1 MKGVFQKAMKLFFD
15 DDEFDAQLQ
24 RTAAKTAC
32 RAADL
37 GQVLSVARRI
47 TPGDYASWYAQ
58 WFTEGR
64 AEAERARAASARG
77 HHHNAGEAWLRASE
91 YFRAAYFFARRYP
104 QGAALLAAWRR
115 CRDAFRAALP
125 ALSAVEEPA
134 LPFAIDPVQI
144 PWQDIHLE
152 GYVLRVHRAPGSAA
166 APTVLMPCGYDSPVE
181 EFYSL
186 GGYEAARRGF
196 NVVAF
201 SGPGQAEMLYERDLP
216 FRHDFEA
223 VVGPVIDFVERT
235 AESGGGLDPTRI
247 ALVGRSF
254 AGYLAPRAASREPRV
269 GALAAD
275 PAQSDMGALVARR
288 FPPEWLELL
297 ERGDP
302 ALNEKLWSAFPG
314 MRGQEFWLS
323 RLRAHGLATPLDYC
337 REMRRWTVDVE
348 AIRCPAF
355 VSYGEGDFAQVL
367 TEDFFERLPNSNK
380 RLVVY
385 RDADGSGGH
394 CEGLGPTRY
403 FSDLYGWLRDLWPA
417 PSRGVS

>member
-1 MKGVFQKAMKLFFD
+1 MKLFFD
-15 DDEFDAQLQ
+15 DDEFDGQLQ
-24 RTAAKTAC
+24 RTAAKVAC

-37 GQVLSVARRI
+37 GQILSVAQRI
-47 TPGDYASWYAQ
+47 APGDYGSWYAQ

-64 AEAERARAASARG
+64 KEAELARSESARG
-77 HHHNAGEAWLRASE
+77 HHHNAAEAWLRSGE
-91 YFRAAYFFARRYP
+91 YFRSAYFFSRRYP

-115 CRDAFRAALP
+115 CREAFRAALP
-125 ALSAVEEPA
+125 N
-134 LPFAIDPVQI
+134 LPFAIEPVQI
-144 PWQDIHLE
+144 PWRHDIALE
-152 GYVLRVHRAPGSAA
+152 GYLLRGANPGGGAP

-186 GGYEAARRGF
+186 GGHEAGLRGF

-201 SGPGQAEMLYERDLP
+201 SGPGQAEMLYERGIP
-216 FRHDFEA
+216 FRPDFEA
-223 VVGPVIDFVERT
+223 VVGAVIDFVERT
-235 AESGGGLDPTRI
+235 AAHTAAQGGGLDATRI
-247 ALVGRSF
+247 AIVGRSF
-254 AGYLAPRAASREPRV
+254 GGYLAPRAASREPRI

-275 PAQSDMGALVARR
+275 PAQTDLGALVAGR

-302 ALNEKLWSAFPG
+302 ALNDKLWSAFPG

-323 RLRAHGLATPLDYC
+323 RLRAHGLATPLEYC
-337 REMRRWTVDVE
+337 QEMRRWTVDVE

-355 VSYGEGDFAQVL
+355 ISWGEGDPVQV
-367 TEDFFERLPNSNK
+367 TTADFFERLPNPNK

-394 CEGLGPTRY
+394 CEGMGPTRY
-403 FSDLYGWLRDLWPA
+403 FSDVCGWLRDLWP
-417 PSRGVS
+417 

>member
-1 MKGVFQKAMKLFFD
+1 MKLFFD
-15 DDEFDAQLQ
+15 DAEFDAQLQ
-24 RTAAKTAC
+24 RTAAKAAC

-37 GQVLSVARRI
+37 GQVLAVARRI

-58 WFTEGR
+58 WFAEGR
-64 AEAERARAASARG
+64 KEAELARAESARG
-77 HHHNAGEAWLRASE
+77 RHHNAGEAWLRAGE
-91 YFRAAYFFARRYP
+91 YFRSAYFFTRRYP
-104 QGAALLAAWRR
+104 QGAALVAAWRR
-115 CRDAFRAALP
+115 CRDAFRAAR
-125 ALSAVEEPA
+125 PA
-134 LPFAIDPVQI
+134 LPFAVEAVHI
-144 PWQDIHLE
+144 PWRHDIHLE
-152 GYVLRVHRAPGSAA
+152 GYVLRARERPPRHHT
-166 APTVLMPCGYDSPVE
+166 PTVLMPCGYDSPPE

-186 GGYEAARRGF
+186 GGCEAALRGF

-201 SGPGQAEMLYERDLP
+201 SGPGQAEMLYERGIP
-216 FRHDFEA
+216 FRPDFEA

-235 AESGGGLDPTRI
+235 ASSGGGLDATRI

-275 PAQSDMGALVARR
+275 PAQIDMAATLAAR

-302 ALNEKLWSAFPG
+302 ALNDKVWSAFPG

-323 RLRAHGLATPLDYC
+323 RIRAHGLATPLEYFQ
-337 REMRRWTVDVE
+337 EMRRWSVDVE

-355 VSYGEGDFAQVL
+355 VSCGEGDFAQVS
-367 TEDFFERLPNSNK
+367 TEAFFERLPNPDK

-385 RDADGSGGH
+385 RDADGQGGH
-394 CEGLGPTRY
+394 CEGMGPTRY
-403 FSDLYGWLRDLWPA
+403 FSDLYGWLRDLWP
-417 PSRGVS
+417 

>member
-1 MKGVFQKAMKLFFD
+1 MKLFFD
-15 DDEFDAQLQ
+15 DAEFDGQLQ
-24 RTAAKTAC
+24 RTAAKAAC
-32 RAADL
+32 RSADL

-47 TPGDYASWYAQ
+47 VPGDYASWYAE
-58 WFTEGR
+58 WFAEGR
-64 AEAERARAASARG
+64 KEAELARAETARG
-77 HHHNAGEAWLRASE
+77 HQHNAGEAWLRAHE
-91 YFRAAYFFARRYP
+91 YFRSAYFFSRRYP

-115 CRDAFRAALP
+115 SRDAFRAAR
-125 ALSAVEEPA
+125 PA
-134 LPFAIDPVQI
+134 LPFPIEAIEI
-144 PWQDIHLE
+144 PWRHAIHLE
-152 GYVLRVHRAPGSAA
+152 GYVLRAGAE

-186 GGYEAARRGF
+186 GGLEAALRGF

-201 SGPGQAEMLYERDLP
+201 SGPGQAEMLYERGLP

-235 AESGGGLDPTRI
+235 DGLDATRI

-254 AGYLAPRAASREPRV
+254 GGYLAPRAASREPRIA
-269 GALAAD
+269 ALAAD
-275 PAQSDMGALVARR
+275 PAQTDLAALVANR
-288 FPPEWLELL
+288 FPPEWQALL

-302 ALNEKLWSAFPG
+302 QLNDRIWSAFPG

-323 RLRAHGLATPLDYC
+323 RARAHGLATPLEYC
-337 REMRRWTVDVE
+337 QELRRWTVDVE

-355 VSYGEGDFAQVL
+355 VSYGEGDFAQL
-367 TEDFFERLPNSNK
+367 TTEAFFQRLSNPNK

-394 CEGLGPTRY
+394 CEGMGPTRY
-403 FSDLYGWLRDLWPA
+403 FSDLYGWLRDLWP
-417 PSRGVS
+417 

>member
-1 MKGVFQKAMKLFFD
+1 MKSAFQKSIVNDALMRILAPAMKLFFD
-15 DDEFDAQLQ
+15 DTEFDAQLQ

-37 GQVLSVARRI
+37 GQVLAVARRI
-47 TPGDYASWYAQ
+47 TPGDYGSWYAQ
-58 WFTEGR
+58 WFAEGR
-64 AEAERARAASARG
+64 SEAERARAESARG
-77 HHHNAGEAWLRASE
+77 HPHNAGEAWLRASE
-91 YFRAAYFFARRYP
+91 YFRSAYFFARRYP

-125 ALSAVEEPA
+125 AL
-134 LPFAIDPVQI
+134 PFAIEAVRI

-152 GYVLRVHRAPGSAA
+152 GYILRAPNGAA

-186 GGYEAARRGF
+186 GGCEAGLRGF

-201 SGPGQAEMLYERDLP
+201 SGPGQAEMLYEHGIP

-235 AESGGGLDPTRI
+235 HDLDPAHI

-269 GALAAD
+269 AALAAD
-275 PAQSDMGALVARR
+275 PAQTDMGAIVAKR
-288 FPPEWLELL
+288 FPPEWLVLL
-297 ERGDP
+297 ERDDP
-302 ALNEKLWSAFPG
+302 ALNDKIWAVFPG

-323 RLRAHGLATPLDYC
+323 RLRAHGLATPLEYC
-337 REMRRWTVDVE
+337 QEMRRWTVDVE
-348 AIRCPAF
+348 AIGCPAF
-355 VSYGEGDFAQVL
+355 VSYGEGDFAQVS
-367 TEDFFERLPNSNK
+367 TEAFFNRLPNPNK

-385 RDADGSGGH
+385 RDAQGSGGH

-403 FSDLYGWLRDLWPA
+403 FSDLYGWLRDMWP
-417 PSRGVS
+417 

>member
-1 MKGVFQKAMKLFFD
+1 MKLFFD
-15 DDEFDAQLQ
+15 DAEFDAQLQ
-24 RTAAKTAC
+24 RTAAKAAC

-37 GQVLSVARRI
+37 GQVLSVARHV

-58 WFTEGR
+58 WFAEGR
-64 AEAERARAASARG
+64 KEAELARAESARG
-77 HHHNAGEAWLRASE
+77 HPHNAGEAWLRAGE
-91 YFRAAYFFARRYP
+91 YFRSAYFFARRYP

-115 CRDAFRAALP
+115 CRDAFRAAG
-125 ALSAVEEPA
+125 PA
-134 LPFAIDPVQI
+134 LPFAVEAVRI
-144 PWQDIHLE
+144 PWRHDIHLE
-152 GYVLRVHRAPGSAA
+152 GYVLRARSAA
-166 APTVLMPCGYDSPVE
+166 SAPTVLMPCGYDSPVE

-186 GGYEAARRGF
+186 GGAEAALRGF

-201 SGPGQAEMLYERDLP
+201 SGPGQAEMLYERGIP
-216 FRHDFEA
+216 FRPDFEA

-235 AESGGGLDPTRI
+235 AESGGGLDATRI

-254 AGYLAPRAASREPRV
+254 GGYLAPRAASREPRV

-275 PAQSDMGALVARR
+275 PAQSDMAANLAAR

-297 ERGDP
+297 EHGDP
-302 ALNEKLWSAFPG
+302 ALNDKVWSAFPG

-323 RLRAHGLATPLDYC
+323 RLRAHGLATPLEYC
-337 REMRRWTVDVE
+337 QEMRRWTVDVE

-355 VSYGEGDFAQVL
+355 VSYGEGDFAQVS
-367 TEDFFERLPNSNK
+367 TEAFFERLPNPNK

-394 CEGLGPTRY
+394 CEGMGPTRY
-403 FSDLYGWLRDLWPA
+403 FSDLFGWLRDLWP
-417 PSRGVS
+417 

>member
-1 MKGVFQKAMKLFFD
+1 MKLFFD
-15 DDEFDAQLQ
+15 DAEFDAQLQ
-24 RTAAKTAC
+24 RTAAKAAC
-32 RAADL
+32 RSADL
-37 GQVLSVARRI
+37 GQVLSVAQRI

-58 WFTEGR
+58 WFAEGR
-64 AEAERARAASARG
+64 KEAELAGREGARG

-91 YFRAAYFFARRYP
+91 YFRSAYFFSRRYP

-115 CRDAFRAALP
+115 SRDAFRAAIP
-125 ALSAVEEPA
+125 T
-134 LPFAIDPVQI
+134 LPFAIEPVQI
-144 PWQDIHLE
+144 PWRHDIALE
-152 GYVLRVHRAPGSAA
+152 GYVLRTASGVA

-186 GGYEAARRGF
+186 GGYEAAWRGF

-201 SGPGQAEMLYERDLP
+201 SGPGQAEMLYERGIP

-223 VVGPVIDFVERT
+223 VAGALIDFVERT
-235 AESGGGLDPTRI
+235 ASGGGGLDATRI
-247 ALVGRSF
+247 AMVGRSF
-254 AGYLAPRAASREPRV
+254 GGYLAPRAASYDPRI

-275 PAQSDMGALVARR
+275 PAQIDMSAALAQR

-302 ALNEKLWSAFPG
+302 ALNDRIWAAFPG
-314 MRGQEFWLS
+314 IRGQEFWLS
-323 RLRAHGLATPLDYC
+323 RLRAHNLNTPLEYC
-337 REMRRWTVDVE
+337 QEMQRWTVDVE

-355 VSYGEGDFAQVL
+355 VSYGEGDFAEA
-367 TEDFFERLPNSNK
+367 TTAAFFRRLPNPNK

-394 CEGLGPTRY
+394 CEGMGPTRY
-403 FSDLYGWLRDLWPA
+403 FSDVYGWLRDLWP
-417 PSRGVS
+417 

>member
-1 MKGVFQKAMKLFFD
+1 VTGRARRQNPRCMKLFFD
-15 DDEFDAQLQ
+15 DPEFDGQLQ
-24 RTAAKTAC
+24 RTAAKAAC

-47 TPGDYASWYAQ
+47 VPGDYASWYGE
-58 WFTEGR
+58 WFAEGRKEAELAR
-64 AEAERARAASARG
+64 AEAARG
-77 HHHNAGEAWLRASE
+77 RHHNAGEAWLRAHE
-91 YFRAAYFFARRYP
+91 YFRSAYFFSRRYP

-115 CRDAFRAALP
+115 SRDAFRAALP
-125 ALSAVEEPA
+125 AL
-134 LPFAIDPVQI
+134 PFPIEAIEI
-144 PWQDIHLE
+144 PWRHDIHLE
-152 GYVLRVHRAPGSAA
+152 GYVLRAGAD

-186 GGYEAARRGF
+186 GGLEAALRGL

-201 SGPGQAEMLYERDLP
+201 SGPGQAEMLYERGLP

-223 VVGPVIDFVERT
+223 VVGPVIDVVERT
-235 AESGGGLDPTRI
+235 SGLDATRI

-254 AGYLAPRAASREPRV
+254 GGYLAPRAASREPRI

-275 PAQSDMGALVARR
+275 PAQTDLAALVANR
-288 FPPEWLELL
+288 FPPEWQALL

-302 ALNEKLWSAFPG
+302 QLNDKIWSAFPG

-323 RLRAHGLATPLDYC
+323 RARAHGLATPLEYC
-337 REMRRWTVDVE
+337 QELRRWTVDVE

-355 VSYGEGDFAQVL
+355 VSYGEGDFAQL
-367 TEDFFERLPNSNK
+367 TTEAFFQRLTNPNK

-394 CEGLGPTRY
+394 CEGMGPTRY
-403 FSDLYGWLRDLWPA
+403 FSDLYGWLRDLWP
-417 PSRGVS
+417 